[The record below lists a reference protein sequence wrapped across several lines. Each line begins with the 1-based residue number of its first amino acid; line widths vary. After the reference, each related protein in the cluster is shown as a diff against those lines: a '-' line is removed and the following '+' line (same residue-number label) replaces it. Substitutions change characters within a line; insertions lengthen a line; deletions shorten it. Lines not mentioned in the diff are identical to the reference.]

1 MSWEEEALRL
11 YERNCSEIGIIKKYG
26 NVFCVLLPLH
36 HTTVTAQI
44 EIVIDGEG
52 NFLDASRVSDENKL
66 TIIPITEKSGGRTG
80 TKKAPHPLCDNL
92 QYLAG
97 DYGRYVKEK
106 SDRAAECYQMYME
119 ALENWYLSQY
129 THEKVKAIYH
139 YIKKKEVMQD
149 LINSGVLVVDDD
161 NFLDQSFTIQSVT
174 QDKSFVRFVV
184 RQKVTKEVLE
194 EKCWKDRTLQENF
207 IQYVR
212 SLQTE
217 KTLDYLTGKQ
227 GSPSYLHAKKI
238 RNEGDG
244 AKLISSN
251 DTTNFTFR
259 GRFKG
264 KEEAFAIGNE
274 NSQRIHNALKWIIRK
289 QGRSF
294 DTLTIVAWES
304 DGIEMPSWDADTETI
319 SSGSEDDKNFDFK
332 AEDME
337 EENPFEDDFL
347 GESDEEKQE
356 MVVSDT
362 NVITAEQ
369 FYCALDGYRKKINF
383 TSKMVLMAF
392 DAATSGRLALAEYKT
407 LDSARYLENIEKW
420 HNECQ
425 WLQEKYKNRK
435 KIGYYGVPGTRE
447 IAEILYGSDSKGIL
461 TIPDKNRKRLYA
473 EISKRLIPCI
483 WNGRNL
489 PQDLMMQAVK
499 QASSPQSYKEH
510 RNWEK
515 VLTLACSFVKKY
527 RYDRKKEEFNV
538 ALNKECDDR
547 NYLYG
552 RLLAVA
558 DRIEYISFIKNGENG
573 RVTNAKRY
581 MSAFSQRPFTTWKI
595 IEENI
600 QPYLSK
606 MDVKH
611 RRYYENL
618 IDEICSLFDIE
629 KFQDNTKLDG
639 LYLLGFH
646 SQSLALRS
654 FKNQETEIVE
664 AE

>member
-11 YERNCSEIGIIKKYG
+11 YERNRSEIGIIKKYG

-66 TIIPITEKSGGRTG
+66 TIIPITEKSGSRTAG
-80 TKKAPHPLCDNL
+80 KAPHPLCDNL

-97 DYGRYVKEK
+97 DYGRYVKGK
-106 SDRAAECYQMYME
+106 SDSAAECYQMYME

-139 YIKKKEVMQD
+139 YVKKKEVMQD
-149 LINSGVLVVDDD
+149 LINSGVLVLDAD
-161 NFLDQSFTIQSVT
+161 NFLEQSFKIQSVT

-194 EKCWKDRTLQENF
+194 EKCWQDRTLQENF

-227 GSPSYLHAKKI
+227 EAPSYLHAKKI

-251 DTTNFTFR
+251 DEINFTFR
-259 GRFKG
+259 GRFEG
-264 KEEAFAIGNE
+264 KEQAFAIGSE

-319 SSGSEDDKNFDFK
+319 SSGSEDDKSFDFK

-369 FYCALDGYRKKINF
+369 FYCALEGYRKRINF

-425 WLQEKYKNRK
+425 WLQEKYKNGK
-435 KIGYYGVPGTRE
+435 KIGYYGIPGTRE

-483 WNGRNL
+483 WNGRDL

-515 VLTLACSFVKKY
+515 VLTLACSFVKKC

-558 DRIEYISFIKNGENG
+558 DRIEYKIFIKNGENG

-606 MDVKH
+606 MDVKN

-646 SQSLALRS
+646 SQSLVLRNS
-654 FKNQETEIVE
+654 KNEETKIAE